1 MRKSQASK
9 SWRCTRSCGHSLVEK
24 NDGEGTRMDGK
35 KVIITGVPGVGKT
48 TVVNEALKKIK
59 EEGIEYQSINF
70 GTFMFEVAK
79 NDNIVQDRDQ
89 MRTLDRAVQKRLQQR
104 AAQAISQIPGNV
116 LIDTHASVKTPKG
129 YLAGLPEWVLREIM
143 PDCIVLV
150 ETDDDQI
157 LMRRLTDETRSRDK
171 EGARSIAE
179 HQQFNRSIAA
189 AYAMLTGCTV
199 KIVTNA
205 DFLLERAAE
214 DMAAVLR

>member
-1 MRKSQASK
+1 MRM
-9 SWRCTRSCGHSLVEK
+9 E
-24 NDGEGTRMDGK
+24 GK

-48 TVVNEALKKIK
+48 TVVNEALKKL
-59 EEGIEYQSINF
+59 EAEGVRYQSINF

-79 NDNIVQDRDQ
+79 TENIVQDRDQ
-89 MRTLDRAVQKRLQQR
+89 MRTLDRAVQKQLQQR
-104 AAQAISQIPGNV
+104 AGQAIAKIAGNV

-157 LMRRLTDETRSRDK
+157 LMRRLSDDTRSRDK
-171 EGARSIAE
+171 EGARAIAE

-205 DFLLERAAE
+205 DFLLERAAL
-214 DMAAVLR
+214 DMAAILR

>member
-1 MRKSQASK
+1 MREMA
-9 SWRCTRSCGHSLVEK
+9 
-24 NDGEGTRMDGK
+24 GK

-48 TVVNEALKKIK
+48 TVVNEALKKLK

-79 NDNIVQDRDQ
+79 AENIVQDRDQ
-89 MRTLDRAVQKRLQQR
+89 MRTLDRAVQKKLQQS
-104 AAQAISQIPGNV
+104 AGQAIAKITGNV

-143 PDCIVLV
+143 PDIIVLV

-157 LMRRLTDETRSRDK
+157 LMRRLTDETRARDK
-171 EGARSIAE
+171 EGSRSIAE

-189 AYAMLTGCTV
+189 AYAMLTGCTI
-199 KIVTNA
+199 KMITNA
-205 DFLLERAAE
+205 DFLLERSSADLAE
-214 DMAAVLR
+214 VLR

>member
-1 MRKSQASK
+1 LVKSED
-9 SWRCTRSCGHSLVEK
+9 V
-24 NDGEGTRMDGK
+24 EGTRMDGK

-59 EEGIEYQSINF
+59 EEGVEYKSINF
-70 GTFMFEVAK
+70 GTFMFDVAI
-79 NDNIVQDRDQ
+79 NDKIVEDRDQ

-104 AAQAISQIPGNV
+104 AAQAIAKVPGNV

-129 YLAGLPEWVLREIM
+129 YFAGLPEWVLREIM

-150 ETDDDQI
+150 EADNDQI

-171 EGARSIAE
+171 EGSRSIAE

-189 AYAMLTGCTV
+189 AYAMVTGCTV
-199 KIVTNA
+199 KVVINA
-205 DFLLERAAE
+205 DFLLDRAAE
-214 DMAAVLR
+214 DLAIVLR

>member
-1 MRKSQASK
+1 MRM
-9 SWRCTRSCGHSLVEK
+9 V
-24 NDGEGTRMDGK
+24 GK

-48 TVVNEALKKIK
+48 TVVNEALKTLKRD
-59 EEGIEYQSINF
+59 GVEYQSINF

-89 MRTLDRAVQKRLQQR
+89 MRTLDRTVQKRLQQR
-104 AAQAISQIPGNV
+104 AAQAIAQVSGNV

-143 PDCIVLV
+143 PDIIVLV

-157 LMRRLTDETRSRDK
+157 LMRRLTDETRTRDK
-171 EGARSIAE
+171 EGSRSIGE

-189 AYAMLTGCTV
+189 AYAMLTGCTI
-199 KIVTNA
+199 KIITNP
-205 DFLLERAAE
+205 DFLLERSSSELAE
-214 DMAAVLR
+214 VLR

>member
-1 MRKSQASK
+1 M
-9 SWRCTRSCGHSLVEK
+9 
-24 NDGEGTRMDGK
+24 MDGK

-59 EEGIEYQSINF
+59 EEGVEYKSINF

-89 MRTLDRAVQKRLQQR
+89 MRTLDRAVQKLQQR
-104 AAQAISQIPGNV
+104 AAQAISHIPGNV
-116 LIDTHASVKTPKG
+116 LIDTHATVKTPKG

-143 PDCIVLV
+143 PDHIILV

-157 LMRRLTDETRSRDK
+157 LLRRMTDETRSRDK
-171 EGARSIAE
+171 EGSRSIAE
-179 HQQFNRSIAA
+179 HQQFNRSISA

-199 KIVTNA
+199 KIVINA
-205 DFLLERAAE
+205 DFLLERAADE
-214 DMAAVLR
+214 MAAVLR

>member
-1 MRKSQASK
+1 M
-9 SWRCTRSCGHSLVEK
+9 L
-24 NDGEGTRMDGK
+24 MGK

-48 TVVNEALKKIK
+48 TVVNEALKKLK

-70 GTFMFEVAK
+70 GTFMFDVAVQE
-79 NDNIVQDRDQ
+79 NIVKDRDQ
-89 MRTLDRAVQKRLQQR
+89 MRSLDRAVQKKLQQR
-104 AAQAISQIPGNV
+104 AGQAIAMVEGNV

-143 PDCIVLV
+143 PDIIVLV

-171 EGARSIAE
+171 EGAKAIAE
-179 HQQFNRSIAA
+179 HQEFNRSIAA
-189 AYAMLTGCTV
+189 SYAMLTGCTI

-205 DFLLERAAE
+205 DFLLDRAGQDLA
-214 DMAAVLR
+214 DVLR

>member
-1 MRKSQASK
+1 
-9 SWRCTRSCGHSLVEK
+9 
-24 NDGEGTRMDGK
+24 MDGK

-59 EEGIEYQSINF
+59 EEGVEYKSINF

-79 NDNIVQDRDQ
+79 NDNIIEDRDQ

-104 AAQAISQIPGNV
+104 AAQAISHIPGNV

-143 PDCIVLV
+143 PDHIILV

-157 LMRRLTDETRSRDK
+157 LLRRMTDDTRSRDK
-171 EGARSIAE
+171 EGSRSIAE

-199 KIVTNA
+199 KIVINA
-205 DFLLERAAE
+205 DFLLERAADE
-214 DMAAVLR
+214 MAAVLR

>member
-1 MRKSQASK
+1 MA
-9 SWRCTRSCGHSLVEK
+9 
-24 NDGEGTRMDGK
+24 GK

-59 EEGIEYQSINF
+59 AEGVEYKSINF
-70 GTFMFEVAK
+70 GTFMFEVAMNEK
-79 NDNIVQDRDQ
+79 IVLDRDQ
-89 MRTLDRAVQKRLQQR
+89 MRALDREVQKQLQQR
-104 AAQAISQIPGNV
+104 AAKAIAQIPGNI

-143 PDCIVLV
+143 PDTIVLV

-171 EGARSIAE
+171 EGSRSIAE
-179 HQQFNRSIAA
+179 HQQFNRAVAA
-189 AYAMLTGCTV
+189 AYAMISGCTV
-199 KIVTNA
+199 KIVINA

>member
-1 MRKSQASK
+1 
-9 SWRCTRSCGHSLVEK
+9 V
-24 NDGEGTRMDGK
+24 EGTRMEGK

-59 EEGIEYQSINF
+59 EEGVEYKSINF
-70 GTFMFEVAK
+70 GTFMFEVAM
-79 NDNIVQDRDQ
+79 NDKIVQDRDQ

-104 AAQAISQIPGNV
+104 AAQAIGQVPGNV

-129 YLAGLPEWVLREIM
+129 YFAGLPEWVLREIM
-143 PDCIVLV
+143 PDSIILV
-150 ETDDDQI
+150 ETDEDQI

>member
-1 MRKSQASK
+1 M
-9 SWRCTRSCGHSLVEK
+9 V
-24 NDGEGTRMDGK
+24 GK

-48 TVVNEALKKIK
+48 TVVNEALKKLSQ
-59 EEGIEYQSINF
+59 EGVEYKSINF
-70 GTFMFEVAK
+70 GTFMFEVAMNEK
-79 NDNIVQDRDQ
+79 IVQDRDQ

-104 AAQAISQIPGNV
+104 AAQAIAQIQGNV

-171 EGARSIAE
+171 EGSRSIAE
-179 HQQFNRSIAA
+179 HQQFNRSFAA

-199 KIVTNA
+199 KIVINA
-205 DFLLERAAE
+205 DFLLDRAAE
-214 DMAAVLR
+214 DMATVLR